1 MQSDPLILVEEAL
14 ARICDN
20 LPVQSVEPLG
30 IDRCHGRVLAEDV
43 MSELTH
49 PAADISAMDGF
60 AIGASLGLSS
70 GLSFTVIGEAAAG
83 SPFTG
88 LVGPG
93 EAVRIFTGG
102 YLAAG
107 TDTIVVQEEVE
118 KLSDGRI
125 LLTETAETGQFVRP
139 QGLDFSA
146 GDLLLPRGKRLSARD
161 IALAALSG
169 AGTLRVRTP
178 PRVGILSSGDELV
191 RPGEHPRVGQLVN
204 SNSLFLQQL
213 VKITGGDPVDLG
225 IIRDIPGALT
235 QVVAEAGPF
244 DLLITTGGAS
254 VGDHD
259 HIVSDI
265 TTSQNG
271 SINFWKIAMRPG
283 KPLIFG
289 SIGETP
295 ILGLPG
301 NPVSA
306 GVCGLIFVKPALH
319 ALLGSSD
326 QSVLMSAPLATSL
339 PKNGRRQDYMRGYWV
354 QLDDGSRAVMPA
366 SRQDSSMLG
375 IFTHSEVLIIRP
387 PHSPAVAE
395 GSLIDIMPI
404 PNGI

>member
-1 MQSDPLILVEEAL
+1 MQFDHLISVEDAL
-14 ARICDN
+14 ARICAD
-20 LPVQSVEPLG
+20 LPVQPVEPLG
-30 IDRCHGRVLAEDV
+30 IDKCHGRILADDV
-43 MSELTH
+43 ISELTH

-60 AIGASLGLSS
+60 AIGASSGLSS
-70 GLSFTVIGEAAAG
+70 GSSFSVIGQAAAG
-83 SPFTG
+83 SPFTKP
-88 LVGPG
+88 VGPG

-118 KLSDGRI
+118 SLSDGRI
-125 LLTETAETGQFVRP
+125 ILTEDAKTGQFVRP
-139 QGLDFSA
+139 QGLDFSL
-146 GDLLLPRGKRLSARD
+146 GDLLLSRGRRLSARD

-169 AGTLRVRTP
+169 TGTLPVRTT
-178 PRVGILSSGDELV
+178 PRIGILSSGDELV
-191 RPGEHPRVGQLVN
+191 RPGEHPQQGQLVN

-213 VKITGGDPVDLG
+213 VRITGGEPVDLG

-235 QVVAEAGPF
+235 QVVAETGPF

-271 SINFWKIAMRPG
+271 SITFWKIAMRPG

-289 SIGETP
+289 SIGAMP

-306 GVCGLIFVKPALH
+306 GVCGLIFVKPAIH
-319 ALLGSSD
+319 AMLGIYD
-326 QSVLMSAPLATSL
+326 QSEPMSAPLATSL
-339 PKNGRRQDYMRGYWV
+339 PKNDRRQDYLRGYWV
-354 QLDDGSRAVMPA
+354 RLDDGSRAVMPA

-387 PHSPAVAE
+387 PHAPAIAE
-395 GSLIDIMPI
+395 GSLADILPI
-404 PNGI
+404 PDGI

>member
-1 MQSDPLILVEEAL
+1 MHSDPLIPVEEAL
-14 ARICDN
+14 ERICAN
-20 LPVQSVEPLG
+20 LTVQPAEPLG
-30 IDRCHGRVLAEDV
+30 IDKCHGRILAEDII
-43 MSELTH
+43 SELTH

-70 GLSFTVIGEAAAG
+70 GSSFSVIGEAAAG
-83 SPFTG
+83 SPFSRA
-88 LVGPG
+88 VGPG

-107 TDTIVVQEEVE
+107 TDTILVQEEVE
-118 KLSDGRI
+118 SLGDGRI
-125 LLTETAETGQFVRP
+125 MLTKTAKSGQFVRP
-139 QGLDFSA
+139 QGLDFSL
-146 GDLLLPRGKRLSARD
+146 GDLLLPKGRRLSARD

-169 AGTLRVRTP
+169 AETLRVRNR

-191 RPGEHPRVGQLVN
+191 SPGEHPQEGQLVN

-213 VKITGGDPVDLG
+213 VKATGGEPVDLG
-225 IIRDIPGALT
+225 IIRDMPGALT

-271 SINFWKIAMRPG
+271 SITFWKIAMRPG

-289 SIGETP
+289 SIGATP

-306 GVCGLIFVKPALH
+306 GVCGLIFVKPALN
-319 ALLGSSD
+319 AMLGIYEKSE
-326 QSVLMSAPLATSL
+326 LMSAPLATSL
-339 PKNGRRQDYMRGYWV
+339 PRNDRRQDYLRGYWV

-366 SRQDSSMLG
+366 SIQDSSMLSV
-375 IFTHSEVLIIRP
+375 FTHSEVLIVRP
-387 PHSPAVAE
+387 PNAPAVAE
-395 GSLIDIMPI
+395 GSLTNILPI
-404 PNGI
+404 PDGI